1 MTRIQA
7 RGADLAHLPVPRL
20 AGSADSNVLNSNVL
34 VRRAVRS
41 ALMAG
46 ATAVAATAVPT
57 QGWAQDTAQ
66 ADELETVTVTG
77 SRIRRVEA
85 ETASPVLT
93 ITAETIA
100 DSGSATLG
108 DLLQDIPSVSGAA
121 TNPSTNNGGGD
132 GASNIELRGLD
143 VARTLV
149 LLNGRRVGALGR
161 ETSAVDVNAIPVNMI
176 ERVEVL
182 KEGAGAIYGS
192 DAVGGVV
199 NFITKTNQDGGE
211 ASIDYGISGESD
223 GDRTSLGLSWGATGD
238 RSSVLI
244 GFNYN
249 QQDEISA
256 GDRVFSRNA
265 LYFYGSIFE
274 AGSSRAPNGRITV
287 PASGCPDV
295 TRIDGAAGDS
305 PDDFRCFVTSGSPN
319 DFYNFQPVNLVL
331 TPQER
336 GSVFTVANYEISDD
350 VEVYTEFYHTYT
362 TSGFSIAPLPFD
374 ARSDNVV
381 ISSQSIYN
389 PFGIDLGGIPANDTD
404 PLNPNALFRLEALGN
419 RRSSD
424 SSHQTQVNVGFRGEN
439 VFGSNWNYDV
449 YGAYGRI
456 DQDVGTDGYLFKT
469 ALIDAL
475 GPSFIGPNGPTCG
488 TPAAPINGC
497 VPVNIFNLSDPS
509 QLEALGLLSASYNQN
524 YKYTQ
529 KIGALNLD
537 GELFELPAGP
547 VQAAVGYEYRE
558 QSGKF
563 NTDFLT
569 QSSAPL
575 FKDCLLQGETCSGDN
590 SATFDVNEVYA
601 EFFVPLLKDIP
612 LVSSLG
618 VTAGIRY
625 SDYSTFGDT
634 TNAVFKVEY
643 RPIEDILVRGSF
655 SEIFRAPTVLDL
667 SRAPAADAATF
678 NDPCVNLTE
687 AAVTANPNLALACAN
702 VPRDGTFSQPNSQ
715 VDGLLTG
722 NPDLQPE
729 TGEVYTFGVVYDPGW
744 LEGLSV
750 NVDYWQYEIEDV
762 LTNIDVNTTA
772 EQCVATGS
780 PEFCGLINRFSDGT
794 ILQIVEP
801 TFNLGKL
808 ETSGVDF
815 GARYRFGTSWGDFRL
830 GLDGTYTDTY
840 DSTVIEGGP
849 VTEIA
854 GTYDRQYGNYAK
866 WRGTGSVGWRLG
878 GFEGLLV
885 GRYIHSLSLVDP
897 DGAPGVQP
905 DLELGSTTYVD
916 VTLGYTLEATNTK
929 FRIGVQNV
937 ADKLPPILFQNNVTN
952 SNTDV
957 ATYDTTGRFF
967 WVNITQKF

>member
-7 RGADLAHLPVPRL
+7 REPGLAHLPVPRL
-20 AGSADSNVLNSNVL
+20 ADPNDSNVL
-34 VRRAVRS
+34 VRTAVRS

-46 ATAVAATAVPT
+46 ATAVAATAIPMES
-57 QGWAQDTAQ
+57 WAQEVAQ
-66 ADELETVTVTG
+66 ADELEVVTVTG
-77 SRIRRVEA
+77 SRIRRVET

-100 DSGSATLG
+100 DSGSSTLG
-108 DLLQDIPSVSGAA
+108 ELLQDIPSVSGAA
-121 TNPSTNNGGGD
+121 TNPATNNGGGD
-132 GASNIELRGLD
+132 GAANIELRGLD

-149 LLNGRRVGALGR
+149 LLNGKRVGALGQL
-161 ETSAVDVNAIPVNMI
+161 TNAVDVNAIPVNMI

-192 DAVGGVV
+192 DAVAGVV

-211 ASIDYGISGESD
+211 ASVDYGISGESD
-223 GDRTSLGLSWGATGD
+223 GDRTTLGLSWGATGD

-249 QQDEISA
+249 QQDSISA

-265 LYFYGSIFE
+265 IYFYGSVFE
-274 AGSSRAPNGRITV
+274 GGSSRTPGGRIDFAT
-287 PASGCPDV
+287 PGCGSGDV

-305 PDDFRCFVTSGSPN
+305 VDDFRCFVTTGDAN

-336 GSVFTVANYEISDD
+336 ASVFTVANYEITDQ

-362 TSGFSIAPLPFD
+362 SSGFAIAPLPFD

-381 ISSQSIYN
+381 ISAQSIYN
-389 PFGIDLGGIPANDTD
+389 PFGIDFGGIPANDTD

-419 RRSSD
+419 RRSND
-424 SSHQTQVNVGFRGEN
+424 DNTQTQVNIGFRGEN

-456 DQDVGTDGYLFKT
+456 DQDTATDGYLFKT

-497 VPVNIFNLSDPS
+497 VPVNIFNLGDPS
-509 QLEALGLLSASYNQN
+509 QVAALGLISAGYNQN
-524 YKYTQ
+524 YQYTQ

-537 GELFELPAGP
+537 GELFELPAGM

-558 QSGKF
+558 QAGRF
-563 NTDFLT
+563 DTDFLT

-590 SATFDVNEVYA
+590 SAKFDVNEVYA

-612 LVSSLG
+612 LVNSLG

-643 RPIEDILVRGSF
+643 RPIDDILVRGSF

-667 SRAPAADAATF
+667 SRAPTADAATF
-678 NDPCVNLTE
+678 NDPCVGLTQ
-687 AAVTANPNLALACAN
+687 AAVNANPNLALACVN

-715 VDGLLTG
+715 VDGLLRG

-762 LTNIDVNTTA
+762 LTSVDVNTAA
-772 EQCVATGS
+772 EQCAATGAA
-780 PEFCGLINRFSDGT
+780 EFCGLIARFADGT
-794 ILQIVEP
+794 ILQIQEP
-801 TFNLGKL
+801 TLNLGKL

-815 GARYRFGTSWGDFRL
+815 GARYRFGTPVGDFRVA
-830 GLDGTYTDTY
+830 LDGTYTDKY

-854 GTYDRQYGNYAK
+854 GTYDRQYGNYAQ
-866 WRGTGSVGWRLG
+866 WRGTASLGWRLG

-885 GRYIHSLSLVDP
+885 GRYIDSIRVVDP
-897 DGAPGVQP
+897 DGAPGTQP
-905 DLELGSTTYVD
+905 DLEIGAMQYLD

-929 FRIGVQNV
+929 FRIGVDN
-937 ADKLPPILFQNNVTN
+937 ATDKQPPILYQNNVLN
-952 SNTDV
+952 ANTDV
-957 ATYDTTGRFF
+957 ATYDTVGRFF